1 MKYVLN
7 PNMERY
13 AFLCGLGELVEEC
26 EWWLNVLN

>member
-26 EWWLNVLN
+26 EWWQNVLN